1 MSYTSKIKEE
11 IIHQE
16 TKVNEQSYLLT
27 AFIKYASRIQNNEL
41 TFTLENPSIARNIY
55 NLILSDYKIRPRITI
70 RIQKR
75 FKTKQIY
82 ILSIKNNLD
91 LILKKC
97 NMRIKDG
104 LLINDLF
111 DLKKSEE
118 KRAYLKGTFLACGSI
133 SDPKTSGY
141 HMEFVFSSKKTS
153 DFISNLFHEID
164 VNSKVI
170 KRTNKY
176 MVYIK
181 VSEEISDAL
190 KFFEVNNALF
200 YFEDIRTKK
209 DHINMVNRLNNCEQA
224 NQDKTIKT
232 GMQQIKD
239 IEYLKENDLLSL
251 LDEKTVLIMNYREKY
266 PELSYQELSE
276 VISLES
282 GSKISKSGINH
293 HFIKMRQLIERH
305 KNKSTAK

>member
-11 IIHQE
+11 IIRQ
-16 TKVNEQSYLLT
+16 NENNQFQDYSLI
-27 AFIKYASRIQNNEL
+27 AFIKYASRYQNNEL

-55 NLILSDYKIRPRITI
+55 NLINIEFNIRPRITI

-82 ILSIKNNLD
+82 ILSIKNNLEA
-91 LILKKC
+91 LLKKC
-97 NMRIKDG
+97 NIRVKDNM
-104 LLINDLF
+104 LINDLI
-111 DLKKSEE
+111 DLKTMDEKKSFV
-118 KRAYLKGTFLACGSI
+118 KGTFLACGSI

-141 HMEFVFSSKKTS
+141 HMEFVFNTKKSS
-153 DFISNLFHEID
+153 DFISNIFHEFDI
-164 VNSKVI
+164 NSKVI

-181 VSEEISDAL
+181 VAEEISDTL
-190 KFFEVNNALF
+190 KLFEVNNALF

-209 DHINMVNRLNNCEQA
+209 EQINMVNRLNNCEQA

-232 GMQQIKD
+232 GIQQIKD

-251 LDEKTVLIMNYREKY
+251 LDEKTVIIMNYREKY

-276 VISLES
+276 VITLET
-282 GSKISKSGINH
+282 GSKITKSGINH
-293 HFIKMRQLIERH
+293 HFIKMRELIERH
-305 KNKSTAK
+305 KNKNTAK

>member
-11 IIHQE
+11 IINQ
-16 TKVNEQSYLLT
+16 TNEKKYVDFLLT
-27 AFIKYASRIQNNEL
+27 SFIKYASRLQNDEL
-41 TFTLENPSIARNIY
+41 TFTLENPSVARNIY
-55 NLILSDYKIRPRITI
+55 NLILKEFNIRPKITI

-75 FKTKQIY
+75 FRTKQIY
-82 ILSIKNNLD
+82 ILSIRSNLD
-91 LILKKC
+91 VILDRC
-97 NMRIKDG
+97 NMRIKDST
-104 LLINDLF
+104 LINDLV
-111 DLKKSEE
+111 DLKRQEE
-118 KRAYLKGTFLACGSI
+118 KKQYLKGAFLACGSV

-141 HMEFVFSSKKTS
+141 HMEFIFNSKKSS
-153 DFISNLFHEID
+153 DFISNIFHEFN

-181 VSEEISDAL
+181 VAEEISDAL

-232 GMQQIKD
+232 GIQQIKD
-239 IEYLKENDLLSL
+239 IDYLKDHDLLSL
-251 LDEKTVLIMNYREKY
+251 LDEKTILIMDYREKY

-276 VISLES
+276 VITLET
-282 GSKISKSGINH
+282 GSKITKSGINH
-293 HFIKMRQLIERH
+293 HFIKMRDLIERH
-305 KNKSTAK
+305 KNKNTAK

>member
-1 MSYTSKIKEE
+1 MSYTSKIKDE

-16 TKVNEQSYLLT
+16 NEKKSTNYLLI
-27 AFIKYASRIQNNEL
+27 AFIKYASRFQNNEL
-41 TFTLENPSIARNIY
+41 TFTLENPAIARKIY
-55 NLILSDYKIRPRITI
+55 NLIQTEFNIRPRITI

-91 LILKKC
+91 LILNTC
-97 NMRIKDG
+97 NIKIKDG
-104 LLINDLF
+104 LLINDLI
-111 DLKKSEE
+111 DLKKSDE
-118 KRAYLKGTFLACGSI
+118 KRLYLKGTFLACGSI

-141 HMEFVFSSKKTS
+141 HMEFVFNSKKSS
-153 DFISNLFHEID
+153 DFISNLFHEFN

-181 VSEEISDAL
+181 VAEEISDAL
-190 KFFEVNNALF
+190 KYFEVNNALF

-232 GMQQIKD
+232 GIQQIKD
-239 IEYLKENDLLSL
+239 IEYIKEHDLLSL
-251 LDEKTVLIMNYREKY
+251 LDEKTVIIMNYREKY

-276 VISLES
+276 VISLET
-282 GSKISKSGINH
+282 GTKITKSGINH
-293 HFIKMRQLIERH
+293 HFIKMRELIQRH
-305 KNKSTAK
+305 KNKNTAK

>member
-1 MSYTSKIKEE
+1 MSYTSRIKEE

-16 TKVNEQSYLLT
+16 NNNSYLLT
-27 AFIKYASRIQNNEL
+27 AFIKYSSRLQNNEL
-41 TFTLENPSIARNIY
+41 TFTLENPAIARNIY
-55 NLILSDYKIRPRITI
+55 NLILEEYNVRPRITI

-82 ILSIKNNLD
+82 ILSIKKDLD

-97 NMRIKDG
+97 NMRIKDNN
-104 LLINDLF
+104 IVNDII
-111 DLKKSEE
+111 DLKTIDE
-118 KRAYLKGTFLACGSI
+118 KKYYLKGTFLACGSI

-141 HMEFVFSSKKTS
+141 HMEFVFSSRKSS
-153 DFISNLFHEID
+153 DFISNIFHEFNI
-164 VNSKVI
+164 NSKVI
-170 KRTNKY
+170 KRISKY

-181 VSEEISDAL
+181 VAEEISDAL
-190 KFFEVNNALF
+190 KLFEVNNALF

-209 DHINMVNRLNNCEQA
+209 EQINMVNRLNNCEQA

-232 GMQQIKD
+232 GIEQIKN

-251 LDEKTVLIMNYREKY
+251 LDEKTILIMNYREKY

-276 VISLES
+276 VITLET
-282 GSKISKSGINH
+282 GSKISKSSINH
-293 HFIKMRQLIERH
+293 HFIKMRELIERH
-305 KNKSTAK
+305 KNKNTAK

>member
-1 MSYTSKIKEE
+1 MSYTSKIKDE

-16 TKVNEQSYLLT
+16 NEKKSTNYLLI
-27 AFIKYASRIQNNEL
+27 AFIKYASRFQNNEL
-41 TFTLENPSIARNIY
+41 TFTLENPAIARKIY
-55 NLILSDYKIRPRITI
+55 NLIQTEFNIRPRITI

-91 LILKKC
+91 LILNTC
-97 NMRIKDG
+97 NIKIKDG
-104 LLINDLF
+104 LLINDLI
-111 DLKKSEE
+111 DLKKSDE
-118 KRAYLKGTFLACGSI
+118 KRLYLKGTFLACGSI

-141 HMEFVFSSKKTS
+141 HMEFVFNSKKSS
-153 DFISNLFHEID
+153 DFISNLFHEFN

-181 VSEEISDAL
+181 VAEEISDAL
-190 KFFEVNNALF
+190 KYFEVNNALF

-232 GMQQIKD
+232 GIQQIKD
-239 IEYLKENDLLSL
+239 IEYIKEHDLLSL
-251 LDEKTVLIMNYREKY
+251 LDEKTVIIMNYREKY

-276 VISLES
+276 VISLET
-282 GSKISKSGINH
+282 GTKITKSGINH
-293 HFIKMRQLIERH
+293 HFIKMRELMQRH
-305 KNKSTAK
+305 KNKNTAK

>member
-11 IIHQE
+11 IIRQ
-16 TKVNEQSYLLT
+16 NDNSQFQNYSLIS
-27 AFIKYASRIQNNEL
+27 FIKYASRYQNDEL

-55 NLILSDYKIRPRITI
+55 NLIFKEFNIRPRIII

-75 FKTKQIY
+75 SKTKQIY
-82 ILSIKNNLD
+82 ILSIKNSID
-91 LILKKC
+91 IILKKC
-97 NMRIKDG
+97 NMRIKDNS
-104 LLINDLF
+104 LVNDLI
-111 DLKKSEE
+111 DLKTSEE
-118 KRAYLKGTFLACGSI
+118 KKAYLKGTFLACGSV

-141 HMEFVFSSKKTS
+141 HMELVFNSKKTS
-153 DFISNLFHEID
+153 DFISNIFHD
-164 VNSKVI
+164 FGVNSKVI
-170 KRTNKY
+170 KRTSKY

-181 VSEEISDAL
+181 VSEQISDAL
-190 KFFEVNNALF
+190 KLFEANNALF
-200 YFEDIRTKK
+200 YFEDIRTEK

-239 IEYLKENDLLSL
+239 IEYLKEHDLLSL

-276 VISLES
+276 VISMES

-293 HFIKMRQLIERH
+293 HFIKMRELIERH
-305 KNKSTAK
+305 KNKNTAK

>member
-1 MSYTSKIKEE
+1 MSYTSRIKEE

-16 TKVNEQSYLLT
+16 NSKNQQDYLLT
-27 AFIKYASRIQNNEL
+27 AFIKYASRLQNDEL
-41 TFTLENPSIARNIY
+41 TFTLENPAIARNIY
-55 NLILSDYKIRPRITI
+55 NLILKEFKIRPRITI

-91 LILKKC
+91 VLLSKC
-97 NMRIKDG
+97 NIRIKDN
-104 LLINDLF
+104 IITNDLI
-111 DLKKSEE
+111 DLKTTEE
-118 KRAYLKGTFLACGSI
+118 KRSYLKGTFLACGSI

-141 HMEFVFSSKKTS
+141 HMEFVFNSKKSS
-153 DFISNLFHEID
+153 DFISNIFHEFN

-181 VSEEISDAL
+181 VAEEISDAL
-190 KFFEVNNALF
+190 KYFEVNNALF

-232 GMQQIKD
+232 GIQQIKD
-239 IEYLKENDLLSL
+239 IEYLKEHDLLSL

-276 VISLES
+276 VITMET
-282 GSKISKSGINH
+282 GSKITKSGINH
-293 HFIKMRQLIERH
+293 HFIKMRELIERH
-305 KNKSTAK
+305 KNKNTVR

>member
-11 IIHQE
+11 IIHQDS
-16 TKVNEQSYLLT
+16 NSSYLLI
-27 AFIKYASRIQNNEL
+27 AFIKYASRIQNDEL
-41 TFTLENPSIARNIY
+41 TFTLENPAIARIIY
-55 NLILSDYKIRPRITI
+55 NLIQSEFNIRPRITI

-82 ILSIKNNLD
+82 ILSVKKDLD
-91 LILKKC
+91 LIFKKC
-97 NMRIKDG
+97 NIRIKDNN
-104 LLINDLF
+104 LVNDVI
-111 DLKKSEE
+111 DLKTIDE
-118 KRAYLKGTFLACGSI
+118 KKLYLKGTFLACGSI

-141 HMEFVFSSKKTS
+141 HMEFVFNSKKSS
-153 DFISNLFHEID
+153 DFISNILHEFE

-181 VSEEISDAL
+181 VAEEISDTL

-209 DHINMVNRLNNCEQA
+209 DHINMINRLNNCEQA

-232 GMQQIKD
+232 GLDQIKN

-251 LDEKTVLIMNYREKY
+251 LDEKTILIMNYREKY

-276 VISLES
+276 VITMET
-282 GSKISKSGINH
+282 GSKITKSGINH
-293 HFIKMRQLIERH
+293 HFIKMRELIERH
-305 KNKSTAK
+305 KNKNTAK

>member
-1 MSYTSKIKEE
+1 MSYTSKIKDE
-11 IIHQE
+11 IIHQDNN
-16 TKVNEQSYLLT
+16 KKNINYLLI

-41 TFTLENPSIARNIY
+41 TFTLENPAIARKIY
-55 NLILSDYKIRPRITI
+55 NLISSEFNIRPRITI

-82 ILSIKNNLD
+82 ILSIKNNLN
-91 LILKKC
+91 LILSTC
-97 NMRIKDG
+97 NIKIKDG
-104 LLINDLF
+104 QLINDLI
-111 DLKKSEE
+111 DLKTNDE
-118 KRAYLKGTFLACGSI
+118 KRLYLKGTFLACGSI

-141 HMEFVFSSKKTS
+141 HMEFVFNSKKSS
-153 DFISNLFHEID
+153 DFISNLFHEFN

-181 VSEEISDAL
+181 VAEEISDAL
-190 KFFEVNNALF
+190 KYFEVNNALF

-232 GMQQIKD
+232 GIQQIKD
-239 IEYLKENDLLSL
+239 IEYIKEHDLLSL

-276 VISLES
+276 VISLET
-282 GSKISKSGINH
+282 GTKITKSGINH
-293 HFIKMRQLIERH
+293 HFIKMRELMQRH
-305 KNKSTAK
+305 KNKNTAK

>member
-1 MSYTSKIKEE
+1 MKEAGYMSFTSKIKEE
-11 IIHQE
+11 IIHQDNKRLE
-16 TKVNEQSYLLT
+16 NYLLI
-27 AFIKYASRIQNNEL
+27 AFIKYASRIQNDEL

-55 NLILSDYKIRPRITI
+55 NLIFTEFNIRPKITL

-82 ILSIKNNLD
+82 ILSIKNNLQV
-91 LILKKC
+91 ILNKC
-97 NMRIKDG
+97 NIRISSKK
-104 LLINDLF
+104 LINDDI
-111 DLKKSEE
+111 DLKTLEE
-118 KRAYLKGTFLACGSI
+118 KKSYLKGTFLACGSI

-141 HMEFVFSSKKTS
+141 HMEFVFNSKKTS
-153 DFISNLFHEID
+153 DFISNIFHEFD

-181 VSEEISDAL
+181 VAEEISDAL
-190 KFFEVNNALF
+190 KLFEANNALF

-232 GMQQIKD
+232 GIKQLND
-239 IEYLKENDLLSL
+239 IEYLKEDDLLSL
-251 LDEKTVLIMNYREKY
+251 
-266 PELSYQELSE
+266 
-276 VISLES
+276 
-282 GSKISKSGINH
+282 
-293 HFIKMRQLIERH
+293 
-305 KNKSTAK
+305 

>member
-1 MSYTSKIKEE
+1 MSFTSKIKEE
-11 IIHQE
+11 IIHQDNKSLE
-16 TKVNEQSYLLT
+16 NYLLI
-27 AFIKYASRIQNNEL
+27 AFIKYASRMQNDEL

-55 NLILSDYKIRPRITI
+55 NLILSLFNIRPRITL
-70 RIQKR
+70 RVQKR

-82 ILSIKNNLD
+82 ILSIKSNLSV
-91 LILKKC
+91 ILNKC
-97 NMRIKDG
+97 NMRVLSKK
-104 LLINDLF
+104 LLNDDI
-111 DLKKSEE
+111 DLKTLEE
-118 KRAYLKGTFLACGSI
+118 KKAYLKGTFLACGSI

-141 HMEFVFSSKKTS
+141 HMEFVFNSKKTS
-153 DFISNLFHEID
+153 DFISNIFHEFS

-181 VSEEISDAL
+181 VAEEISDAL
-190 KFFEVNNALF
+190 KLFESNNALF

-232 GMQQIKD
+232 GIKQLND
-239 IEYLKENDLLSL
+239 IEYLKEHDLLSL

-276 VISLES
+276 VISLET

-293 HFIKMRQLIERH
+293 HFIKMRELMERH
-305 KNKSTAK
+305 KNKNTAK

>member
-11 IIHQE
+11 IVHQE
-16 TKVNEQSYLLT
+16 NEKKSTNYLLI
-27 AFIKYASRIQNNEL
+27 AFIKYASRMQNNEL
-41 TFTLENPSIARNIY
+41 TFTLENPAIARKMY
-55 NLILSDYKIRPRITI
+55 NLILDEFNIRPRITI
-70 RIQKR
+70 RIQRR

-91 LILKKC
+91 LVLNAC
-97 NMRIKDG
+97 NIKIKDSS
-104 LLINDLF
+104 LINDLI
-111 DLKKSEE
+111 DLKTTEE
-118 KRAYLKGTFLACGSI
+118 KRSYLKGTFLACGSI

-141 HMEFVFSSKKTS
+141 HMEFVFNSKKSS
-153 DFISNLFHEID
+153 DFISNIFHEFN

-170 KRTNKY
+170 KRTSKY

-181 VSEEISDAL
+181 VAEEISDAL
-190 KFFEVNNALF
+190 KYFEVNNALF

-232 GMQQIKD
+232 GIQQIKD
-239 IEYLKENDLLSL
+239 IEYIKNHDLLSL

-276 VISLES
+276 VISMET
-282 GSKISKSGINH
+282 GTKITKSGINH
-293 HFIKMRQLIERH
+293 HFIKMRELMERH
-305 KNKSTAK
+305 KNKNTAK

>member
-1 MSYTSKIKEE
+1 MSYTSKIKDE
-11 IIHQE
+11 IIHQDNKKNKQE
-16 TKVNEQSYLLT
+16 YLLM

-55 NLILSDYKIRPRITI
+55 NLIEQEFNIRPRITI

-82 ILSIKNNLD
+82 ILSIKNNLG
-91 LILKKC
+91 LILNKC
-97 NMRIKDG
+97 NMKIKDG
-104 LLINDLF
+104 SLVNDLV
-111 DLKKSEE
+111 DLKTQEE
-118 KRAYLKGTFLACGSI
+118 KRQYLKGAFLACGSI

-141 HMEFVFSSKKTS
+141 HMEFVLNSKKSS
-153 DFISNLFHEID
+153 DFISNIFHEFD

-181 VSEEISDAL
+181 VAEEISDAL
-190 KFFEVNNALF
+190 KYFEVNNALF

-232 GMQQIKD
+232 GMQQLKD
-239 IEYLKENDLLSL
+239 IEYIKEHDLLSL

-276 VISLES
+276 VISLET
-282 GSKISKSGINH
+282 GSKITKSGINH
-293 HFIKMRQLIERH
+293 HFIKMRELMERH
-305 KNKSTAK
+305 KNKNTAK

>member
-11 IIHQE
+11 IIRQE
-16 TKVNEQSYLLT
+16 VSKTQQNYLLI
-27 AFIKYASRIQNNEL
+27 AFIKYASRIQNNEM
-41 TFTLENPSIARNIY
+41 TFTLENPSIARKIY
-55 NLILSDYKIRPRITI
+55 NLLQNEFNIRPRITI

-75 FKTKQIY
+75 FRTKQIY

-91 LILKKC
+91 LVLKRC
-97 NMRIKDG
+97 NMKIKDG
-104 LLINDLF
+104 VLTNDLI
-111 DLKKSEE
+111 DLKTPEE
-118 KRAYLKGTFLACGSI
+118 KRMYLKGTFLACGSI

-141 HMEFVFSSKKTS
+141 HMEFVFNSKKTS
-153 DFISNLFHEID
+153 DFISNIFHEFN

-170 KRTNKY
+170 KRTNKD

-181 VSEEISDAL
+181 VAEEISDAL
-190 KFFEVNNALF
+190 KYFEVNSALF

-209 DHINMVNRLNNCEQA
+209 EQINMVNRLNNCEQA

-239 IEYLKENDLLSL
+239 IEYLKEHDLLSL

-276 VISLES
+276 VISLET
-282 GSKISKSGINH
+282 GSKITKSGINH
-293 HFIKMRQLIERH
+293 HFIKMRELIERH
-305 KNKSTAK
+305 KNKNTAK

>member
-11 IIHQE
+11 IVHQE
-16 TKVNEQSYLLT
+16 NEKKSTNYLLI
-27 AFIKYASRIQNNEL
+27 AFIKYASRMQNNEL
-41 TFTLENPSIARNIY
+41 TFTLENPAIARKIY
-55 NLILSDYKIRPRITI
+55 NLILDEFNIRPRITI
-70 RIQKR
+70 RIQRR

-91 LILKKC
+91 LLLNAC
-97 NMRIKDG
+97 NIKIKDSS
-104 LLINDLF
+104 LINDLI
-111 DLKKSEE
+111 DLKTTEE
-118 KRAYLKGTFLACGSI
+118 KRSYLKGTFLACGSI

-141 HMEFVFSSKKTS
+141 HMEFVFNSKKSS
-153 DFISNLFHEID
+153 DFISNIFHEFN

-170 KRTNKY
+170 KRTSKY

-181 VSEEISDAL
+181 VAEEISDAL
-190 KFFEVNNALF
+190 KYFEVNNALF

-239 IEYLKENDLLSL
+239 IEYIKNHDLLSL

-276 VISLES
+276 VISMETET
-282 GSKISKSGINH
+282 KITKSGINH
-293 HFIKMRQLIERH
+293 HFIKMRELMERH
-305 KNKSTAK
+305 KNKNTAK

>member
-16 TKVNEQSYLLT
+16 SNNSYLLI
-27 AFIKYASRIQNNEL
+27 AFIKYASRLQNNEL
-41 TFTLENPSIARNIY
+41 TFTLENPAIARIIY
-55 NLILSDYKIRPRITI
+55 NLINSEFNIRPRITI

-75 FKTKQIY
+75 FRTKQIY
-82 ILSIKNNLD
+82 ILSIKKDLD
-91 LILKKC
+91 LVLKKS

-104 LLINDLF
+104 TLVNDLI
-111 DLKKSEE
+111 DLKTEDE
-118 KRAYLKGTFLACGSI
+118 KKLYLKGTFLACGSI

-141 HMEFVFSSKKTS
+141 HMEFVFNSKKSS
-153 DFISNLFHEID
+153 DFISNIFHEFN

-170 KRTNKY
+170 KRSNKY

-181 VSEEISDAL
+181 AAEEISDAL
-190 KFFEVNNALF
+190 KYFEVNKALF
-200 YFEDIRTKK
+200 YFEDIRTTKEQ
-209 DHINMVNRLNNCEQA
+209 INMVNRLNNCEQA

-232 GMQQIKD
+232 GIEQIKN

-251 LDEKTVLIMNYREKY
+251 LDEKTIMIMNYREKY

-276 VISLES
+276 VITLET

-293 HFIKMRQLIERH
+293 HFIKMRELIERH
-305 KNKSTAK
+305 KNKNTAK

>member
-1 MSYTSKIKEE
+1 MSYTSRIKEE

-16 TKVNEQSYLLT
+16 NNNSYLLT
-27 AFIKYASRIQNNEL
+27 AFIKYSSRLQNNEL
-41 TFTLENPSIARNIY
+41 TFTLENPAIARNIY
-55 NLILSDYKIRPRITI
+55 NLILEEYNVRPRITI

-82 ILSIKNNLD
+82 ILSIKKDLD

-97 NMRIKDG
+97 NMRIKDNN
-104 LLINDLF
+104 IVNDII
-111 DLKKSEE
+111 DLKTIDE
-118 KRAYLKGTFLACGSI
+118 KKYYLKGTFLACGSI

-141 HMEFVFSSKKTS
+141 HMEFVFSSRKSS
-153 DFISNLFHEID
+153 DFISNIFHEFNI
-164 VNSKVI
+164 NSKVI
-170 KRTNKY
+170 KRISKY

-181 VSEEISDAL
+181 VAEEISDAL
-190 KFFEVNNALF
+190 KLFEVNNALF

-209 DHINMVNRLNNCEQA
+209 EQINMVNRLNNCEQA

-232 GMQQIKD
+232 GIEQIKN

-251 LDEKTVLIMNYREKY
+251 LDEKTILIMNYREKY

-276 VISLES
+276 VITLET

-293 HFIKMRQLIERH
+293 HFIKMRELIERH
-305 KNKSTAK
+305 KNKNTAK

>member
-11 IIHQE
+11 IVHQE
-16 TKVNEQSYLLT
+16 NEKKSTNYLLI
-27 AFIKYASRIQNNEL
+27 AFIKYASRMQNNEL
-41 TFTLENPSIARNIY
+41 TFTLENPAIARKIY
-55 NLILSDYKIRPRITI
+55 NLILDEFNIRPRITI
-70 RIQKR
+70 RIQRR

-91 LILKKC
+91 LVLNAC
-97 NMRIKDG
+97 NIKIKDSS
-104 LLINDLF
+104 LINDLI
-111 DLKKSEE
+111 DLKTTEE
-118 KRAYLKGTFLACGSI
+118 KRSYLKGTFLACGSI

-141 HMEFVFSSKKTS
+141 HMEFVFNSKKSS
-153 DFISNLFHEID
+153 DFISNIFHEFN

-170 KRTNKY
+170 KRTSKY

-181 VSEEISDAL
+181 VAEEISDAL
-190 KFFEVNNALF
+190 KYFEVNNALF

-232 GMQQIKD
+232 GIQQIKD
-239 IEYLKENDLLSL
+239 IEYIKNHDLLSL

-276 VISLES
+276 VISMET
-282 GSKISKSGINH
+282 GTKITKSGINH
-293 HFIKMRQLIERH
+293 HFIKMRELMERH
-305 KNKSTAK
+305 KNKNTAK